1 MRPFAFVPF
10 RRWMT
15 LAAVCLFVPLGVSA
29 EDPEPPKVS
38 VKIRPLVLFAGGEVK
53 TTVRTPRDP
62 RNRELRVIVEGS
74 DYFASSDV
82 QLDGVDAATSHQFTW
97 KDLPGGPYRV
107 DAILLRENGEKTTVT
122 NCFAVLS
129 GDDGNDSGMGPTP
142 SQSTRRRQQ
151 RTPPR
156 PPDSSMGPKTGC

>member
-10 RRWMT
+10 RRWMS
-15 LAAVCLFVPLGVSA
+15 LAAVCLFVPLGVGA
-29 EDPEPPKVS
+29 EDPEPAKVS

-62 RNRELRVIVEGS
+62 RNRELRVIVEGA

-129 GDDGNDSGMGPTP
+129 GDMNDSDISAP
-142 SQSTRRRQQ
+142 SQPTRRRQQ
-151 RTPPR
+151 QRAPTR
-156 PPDSSMGPKTGC
+156 PPDSIGVKTGC